1 MPFGAFFLICCFFS
15 IDSHDIKVKQGQ
27 VLCVQRRLDPADES
41 TLTMPDMLSSFGSE
55 FWMKNRAGII
65 FYNSNI
71 WCLLQKVAWLGGP
84 NVAPSSQQKHK
95 QSVEKNLQRVKK
107 TTFFFVKV
115 HDFRVSNTSLSV
127 YNADRIRLR
136 SPLWPHLT
144 SWPALGINPGW
155 KIGYQ
160 SFIFQPF
167 AALLELCSF
176 SSFHRTRRH
185 QDQPR
190 PGSPCTTPAGSG
202 RGVHSDH
209 TWQADQ
215 PWESIQDEK
224 SGTFLYKFQSFGAFL
239 GLCSFPL
246 STDLKDS
253 SKINQARLSMY
264 NADRIGP
271 RSPPWPHL
279 TGWPALGVNPG

>member
-1 MPFGAFFLICCFFS
+1 MKLNCAIWCIFFNLLFLF
-15 IDSHDIKVKQGQ
+15 HRLAWHQGQ
-27 VLCVQRRLDPADES
+27 QGQALCVQHRLDPADES
-41 TLTMPDMLSSFGSE
+41 TWLCLTCCPALGVNSGWKIGQVSYFIIQTFGVCSKRLRDSVAQCSAE
-55 FWMKNRAGII
+55 EPTKKN
-65 FYNSNI
+65 
-71 WCLLQKVAWLGGP
+71 
-84 NVAPSSQQKHK
+84 K

-209 TWQADQ
+209 TWLADQ
-215 PWESIQDEK
+215 PWESILDEK
-224 SGTFLYKFQSFGAFL
+224 SG
-239 GLCSFPL
+239 
-246 STDLKDS
+246 
-253 SKINQARLSMY
+253 I
-264 NADRIGP
+264 
-271 RSPPWPHL
+271 
-279 TGWPALGVNPG
+279 

>member
-1 MPFGAFFLICCFFS
+1 
-15 IDSHDIKVKQGQ
+15 
-27 VLCVQRRLDPADES
+27 
-41 TLTMPDMLSSFGSE
+41 MPDMLSSFGSE

-155 KIGYQ
+155 KIGYIKVLN
-160 SFIFQPF
+160 FNH
-167 AALLELCSF
+167 LLHCLNSAVFLPSVCFVLLQNE
-176 SSFHRTRRH
+176 
-185 QDQPR
+185 
-190 PGSPCTTPAGSG
+190 
-202 RGVHSDH
+202 RGK
-209 TWQADQ
+209 
-215 PWESIQDEK
+215 ESCI
-224 SGTFLYKFQSFGAFL
+224 T
-239 GLCSFPL
+239 
-246 STDLKDS
+246 
-253 SKINQARLSMY
+253 
-264 NADRIGP
+264 
-271 RSPPWPHL
+271 H
-279 TGWPALGVNPG
+279 